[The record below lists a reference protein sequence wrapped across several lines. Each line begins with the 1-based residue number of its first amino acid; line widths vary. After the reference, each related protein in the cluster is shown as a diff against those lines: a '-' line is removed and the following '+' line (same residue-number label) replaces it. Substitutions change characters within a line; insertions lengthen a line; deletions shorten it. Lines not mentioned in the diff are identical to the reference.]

1 MGPGNMILLNRR
13 IPILAVVALLLPAT
27 SEASEPH
34 ALSIAPLG
42 GKKGARLKVTLRG
55 QSLRG
60 AYAVRFDRE
69 GVTATVESVEEL
81 AAEGGDDPSAESP
94 KSQKLTLGL
103 QIDPSAGTGRYRL
116 RVVSPQGVTGP
127 LAFLVHDLPSVTE
140 SNPTSVQASSAQ
152 AIDIPSAIEGV
163 ISRPGERDLY
173 AVQAGEGQR
182 LRFEL
187 ISNPSGTSMGGRA
200 GYRGGFDSV
209 LTLYRPLG
217 SWFEEG
223 RLHRLAYDDKSKANP
238 RPNPLIEARI
248 RQRGIYL
255 LEVGSFYNLGGDEFS
270 YQLRVTPNGQEVPQR
285 RPATSNG
292 SGSQPWQER
301 NFSRT
306 IRPDHIR
313 RILART
319 VEPGNGAG
327 AASAGNGADPN
338 EEANDSGRTTAYS
351 IIREQEPNDD
361 SPPTAVAT
369 LPFLVEGSI
378 DQPGDLDRLVSFRV
392 QPGRKLSFE
401 LETPE
406 ATLPDFNPRWA
417 VVDEAGQVV
426 LSNVYRRVVRQALS
440 YSKTIEPKTIHT
452 FLRGGTYTLRVRD
465 TTQRNG
471 ASDFRYRLLVRP
483 QVPHAGELR
492 VQEDRLNL
500 VPGEAGKLTVATGRE
515 EGFAGQILLQVEGL
529 PPSVQAFPGTD
540 YQPEMP
546 PNLDDGPKGRYMP
559 QQGATSIMIVAAED
573 APATRMPSVLRIQA
587 RPVVSGKMGAL
598 LPVGKVHLMV
608 LEGNRRQAAARSP

>member
-1 MGPGNMILLNRR
+1 MILLTQR
-13 IPILAVVALLLPAT
+13 IRILALLAALLPVT
-27 SEASEPH
+27 CEASEPQ

-42 GKKGARLKVTLRG
+42 GQRGARLEVTLRG
-55 QSLRG
+55 QSLQR

-69 GVTATVESVEEL
+69 GVSATVERVEEL
-81 AAEGGDDPSAESP
+81 AAEAEGDRSEEPA
-94 KSQKLTLGL
+94 KAQKLTLGL
-103 QIDPSAGTGRYRL
+103 RIDSSAGTGRYRM
-116 RVVSPQGVTGP
+116 RVVSPQGVSGP
-127 LAFLVHDLPSVTE
+127 LSFLVHDLPSVAE
-140 SNPTSVQASSAQ
+140 YNPSPDQASGAQ
-152 AIDIPSAIEGV
+152 EIDVPCAINGV
-163 ISRPGERDLY
+163 LSRPGERDLY
-173 AVQAGEGQR
+173 AVQAGEGQH

-187 ISNPSGTSMGGRA
+187 ISNPSGAAMGGRT
-200 GYRGGFDSV
+200 GYRRGFDSV

-223 RLHRLAYDDKSKANP
+223 RLHRLAFDDKSKANP

-248 RQRGIYL
+248 HQRGIYL
-255 LEVGSFYNLGGDEFS
+255 LEVGSFYNLGGAEFS
-270 YQLRVTPNGQEVPQR
+270 YQLRVEPNGPVVPQR
-285 RPATSNG
+285 LPATANG
-292 SGSQPWQER
+292 SGSDPWQER
-301 NFSRT
+301 SFSRP

-319 VEPGNGAG
+319 VEPGNGTG
-327 AASAGNGADPN
+327 SASAGNGTPSK
-338 EEANDSGRTTAYS
+338 EKANPSGRTTYS
-351 IIREQEPNDD
+351 IIPEQEPNDGGGPL
-361 SPPTAVAT
+361 SEAT

-378 DQPGDLDRLVSFRV
+378 DQPGDLDWLVSFRV
-392 QPGRKLSFE
+392 ESGQKLSFE
-401 LETPE
+401 METPE

-417 VVDEAGQVV
+417 VMDESGKVV

-440 YSKTIEPKTIHT
+440 YSKSIEPKTIHT
-452 FLRGGTYTLRVRD
+452 FLRGGPYTLRVRD

-500 VPGEAGKLTVATGRE
+500 VPGEAGKLTVTTGQE

-529 PPSVQAFPGTD
+529 PPGVQALPGTD
-540 YQPEMP
+540 YQPETP
-546 PNLDDGPKGRYMP
+546 PNLDEGPKARYMP

-573 APATRMPSVLRIQA
+573 APATRLPRILRIRA
-587 RPVVSGKMGAL
+587 RPVVSGKVGAL

-608 LEGNRRQAAARSP
+608 LESNRRQAAAGSP

>member
-1 MGPGNMILLNRR
+1 MILFNPRMR
-13 IPILAVVALLLPAT
+13 ILAVVAVLLPVT
-27 SEASEPH
+27 SEGAEPQ
-34 ALSIAPLG
+34 ALSIAPVG
-42 GKKGARLKVTLRG
+42 GQRGARLEVTLRG
-55 QSLRG
+55 RSLQG

-69 GVTATVESVEEL
+69 GVTATVERVEDL
-81 AAEGGDDPSAESP
+81 VPEGEIDPSEESP
-94 KSQKLTLGL
+94 QAQKLTLRL
-103 QIDPSAGTGRYRL
+103 RIDPSAGTGRYRL
-116 RVVSPQGVTGP
+116 RVVSPRGVSGP
-127 LAFLVHDLPSVTE
+127 LAFLVHDLPSVAE
-140 SNPTSVQASSAQ
+140 GSSSSVQASTTQ
-152 AIDIPSAIEGV
+152 TIDVPSAINDV
-163 ISRPGERDLY
+163 VSRPGERDLY
-173 AVQAGEGQR
+173 AVEADEGQH

-248 RQRGIYL
+248 RQRGMYL
-255 LEVGSFYNLGGDEFS
+255 LEVGSFYNLGGAEFT
-270 YQLRVTPNGQEVPQR
+270 YQLRVTPDD
-285 RPATSNG
+285 PAAAERFPTTAKG
-292 SGSQPWQER
+292 SESDPWQER
-301 NFSRT
+301 SFSRP

-319 VEPGNGAG
+319 VEPGDGVG
-327 AASAGNGADPN
+327 AASAEN
-338 EEANDSGRTTAYS
+338 GRTPHEESNGPGSTAYS
-351 IIREQEPNDD
+351 IVREQEPNDN
-361 SPPTAVAT
+361 SAPTAVANI
-369 LPFLVEGSI
+369 PFLVEGSI

-392 QPGRKLSFE
+392 QSGHKLSFE
-401 LETPE
+401 METPE

-417 VVDEAGQVV
+417 VLDEAGQVV

-483 QVPHAGELR
+483 QIPHAGDLR
-492 VQEDRLNL
+492 VREDRLNL
-500 VPGEAGKLTVATGRE
+500 VPGEAGKLTVTTGQE

-529 PPSVQAFPGTD
+529 PPGVQALPGTD
-540 YQPEMP
+540 YQPETP
-546 PNLDDGPKGRYMP
+546 PHLDQGPRERYMP
-559 QQGATSIMIVAAED
+559 QRGATSIMIVAAAD
-573 APATRMPSVLRIQA
+573 APATRMPRVLRISA

-598 LPVGKVHLMV
+598 LPVGRVQLMV
-608 LEGNRRQAAARSP
+608 LEGKRRQTAAKSP

>member
-1 MGPGNMILLNRR
+1 MILLKWPIR
-13 IPILAVVALLLPAT
+13 ILAVTALLLPAT
-27 SEASEPH
+27 SEASEPQ
-34 ALSIAPLG
+34 ALSVSPLG
-42 GKKGARLKVTLRG
+42 GKKGARLEVTLRG
-55 QSLRG
+55 QSLQG

-69 GVTATVESVEEL
+69 GVTASVERVEEL
-81 AAEGGDDPSAESP
+81 VAEGGADPSQESP
-94 KSQKLTLGL
+94 KSQKLILGL
-103 QIDPSAGTGRYRL
+103 RIDPSAGTGRYRL
-116 RVVSPQGVTGP
+116 RVVSPQGVSGP
-127 LAFLVHDLPSVTE
+127 LAFLVHDLLAVAE
-140 SNPTSVQASSAQ
+140 SQPTTGHASSPQ
-152 AIDIPSAIEGV
+152 AIGVPCAIDGV

-173 AVQAGEGQR
+173 AVRASEGQQF
-182 LRFEL
+182 RFEL

-217 SWFEEG
+217 SWFEKG

-238 RPNPLIEARI
+238 RPNPLIEVRI
-248 RQRGIYL
+248 RQPGLYL

-270 YQLRVTPNGQEVPQR
+270 YQLRVTPAGPQVPQPR
-285 RPATSNG
+285 RALSNG
-292 SGSQPWQER
+292 YASEPWRER
-301 NFSRT
+301 SFSRP

-319 VEPGNGAG
+319 VEARNGVG
-327 AASAGNGADPN
+327 AASAGNGTPPR
-338 EEANDSGRTTAYS
+338 EEANGSGTTAYS

-361 SPPTAVAT
+361 GRPAAVAT
-369 LPFLVEGSI
+369 LPFLVEGVI

-392 QPGRKLSFE
+392 RPGQKLSFE

-440 YSKTIEPKTIHT
+440 YSKTIEPKTTHA

-471 ASDFRYRLLVRP
+471 ASDFRYRLLARP
-483 QVPHAGELR
+483 QIPHAGEFAVL
-492 VQEDRLNL
+492 EDRLNL
-500 VPGEAGKLTVATGRE
+500 VPGEAGKLTVTTGQE
-515 EGFAGQILLQVEGL
+515 EGFAGQVLLQVDGL
-529 PPSVQAFPGTD
+529 PPGVQALPGAD
-540 YQPEMP
+540 YRPETP
-546 PNLDDGPKGRYMP
+546 PNLDDGPKARYRP
-559 QQGATSIMIVAAED
+559 QQGATSVMIVAAED
-573 APATRMPSVLRIQA
+573 APATRMPRVLRIRA

-598 LPVGKVHLMV
+598 LPVGQVHLMV
-608 LEGNRRQAAARSP
+608 LKGNRRQAAANSP

>member
-1 MGPGNMILLNRR
+1 MP
-13 IPILAVVALLLPAT
+13 AVCLGA
-27 SEASEPH
+27 EPR

-42 GKKGARLKVTLRG
+42 GQKGARLEVTLRG
-55 QSLRG
+55 QSLQG

-69 GVTATVESVEEL
+69 GVTAAIEGVEEL
-81 AAEGGDDPSAESP
+81 ADEGAVDPSEESP
-94 KSQKLTLGL
+94 RSQKLTLGL
-103 QIDPSAGTGRYRL
+103 QIDPSAGTGRYQL

-127 LAFLVHDLPSVTE
+127 LSFLVHDLPSVTE
-140 SNPTSVQASSAQ
+140 NNQSSEQASSAQ
-152 AIDIPSAIEGV
+152 EIDVPCAINGV
-163 ISRPGERDLY
+163 VSRPGERDLY
-173 AVQAGEGQR
+173 AVQANEGQH

-209 LTLYRPLG
+209 LALYRPLG

-248 RQRGIYL
+248 RQPGLYL

-270 YQLRVTPNGQEVPQR
+270 YQLRVEPNGPADSQR
-285 RPATSNG
+285 PPATANG
-292 SGSQPWQER
+292 TGSEPWRER
-301 NFSRT
+301 SFSRA

-313 RILART
+313 RVLART
-319 VEPGNGAG
+319 VEPGNVVG
-327 AASAGNGADPN
+327 AASAANGAAPQA
-338 EEANDSGRTTAYS
+338 EANGSGRTTTYS
-351 IIREQEPNDD
+351 TIREQEPNDD
-361 SPPTAVAT
+361 GAPAAVAT
-369 LPFLVEGSI
+369 LPFMVEGAI

-392 QPGRKLSFE
+392 RPGQKLGFE

-417 VVDEAGQVV
+417 VLDEAGQVV

-465 TTQRNG
+465 TTRRNG

-483 QVPHAGELR
+483 QIPHAGEFR

-500 VPGEAGKLTVATGRE
+500 VPGEAGKLTVATGQE
-515 EGFAGQILLQVEGL
+515 EGFSGQILLQVEGL
-529 PPSVQAFPGTD
+529 PPGVQALPGTD
-540 YQPEMP
+540 YRPETP
-546 PNLDDGPKGRYMP
+546 PNLDDGPKARYMP
-559 QQGATSIMIVAAED
+559 QQGATSVMIAVAED
-573 APATRMPSVLRIQA
+573 APPTRMPRILRIRA
-587 RPVVSGKMGAL
+587 RPVVSGKLGPL

-608 LEGNRRQAAARSP
+608 LEGNRRQAAGMSP

>member
-1 MGPGNMILLNRR
+1 MILFNQRMR
-13 IPILAVVALLLPAT
+13 ILAVLALLLPVT
-27 SEASEPH
+27 SEGAEPQ

-42 GKKGARLKVTLRG
+42 GQKGARLKVTLRG
-55 QSLRG
+55 RSLQG

-69 GVTATVESVEEL
+69 GVTATVERVEEL
-81 AAEGGDDPSAESP
+81 EAEGAGNPSEETP
-94 KSQKLTLGL
+94 KAQKLTLSFR
-103 QIDPSAGTGRYRL
+103 IDRSAGTGRYRL
-116 RVVSPQGVTGP
+116 RVVSPQGVSGP
-127 LAFLVHDLPSVTE
+127 LTFLVHDLPSVAE
-140 SNPTSVQASSAQ
+140 GSSSSVQASNTQ
-152 AIDIPSAIEGV
+152 TIDVPSAINGV
-163 ISRPGERDLY
+163 ISQPGERDLY
-173 AVQAGEGQR
+173 AVEADEGQH

-223 RLHRLAYDDKSKANP
+223 RLHRLDYDDKSKANP
-238 RPNPLIEARI
+238 RPNPRIEARVA
-248 RQRGIYL
+248 QPGLYL

-270 YQLRVTPNGQEVPQR
+270 YQLRVEPNTPADPQR
-285 RPATSNG
+285 PPATDNG
-292 SGSQPWQER
+292 SGSEPWQER
-301 NFSRT
+301 SFSRP

-313 RILART
+313 RIHART
-319 VEPGNGAG
+319 VEPGNSVG
-327 AASAGNGADPN
+327 AASAGNGTPSQED
-338 EEANDSGRTTAYS
+338 ANGSARTTTYS
-351 IIREQEPNDD
+351 TVREQEPNDN
-361 SPPTAVAT
+361 SGPTAVAT

-392 QPGRKLSFE
+392 RPGQKLSFE

-417 VVDEAGQVV
+417 VLDEAGRVV

-483 QVPHAGELR
+483 QIPHAGELR

-500 VPGEAGKLTVATGRE
+500 VPGEAGKLTVATGQE

-529 PPSVQAFPGTD
+529 PPGVQALPGTD
-540 YQPEMP
+540 YRPETP
-546 PNLDDGPKGRYMP
+546 PNLDDGPKARYMP
-559 QQGATSIMIVAAED
+559 QQGATAVMIVAAED
-573 APATRMPSVLRIQA
+573 APATRMPRILRIRA
-587 RPVVSGKMGAL
+587 RPVVSGKMGAP
-598 LPVGKVHLMV
+598 LPVGTVHLMV
-608 LEGNRRQAAARSP
+608 LEGNRRQAAAKSP

>member
-1 MGPGNMILLNRR
+1 MNVFSQR
-13 IPILAVVALLLPAT
+13 IRILAVLAVLIPVT
-27 SEASEPH
+27 SEASEPQ

-42 GKKGARLKVTLRG
+42 GQIGARLEVTLRG
-55 QSLRG
+55 RSLQG
-60 AYAVRFDRE
+60 AYAVWFDRE
-69 GVTATVESVEEL
+69 GVTATVEGVGEL
-81 AAEGGDDPSAESP
+81 AADGAGDPSEES
-94 KSQKLTLGL
+94 SGAQKLTLSL
-103 QIDPSAGTGRYRL
+103 RIDRTAATGRYQL
-116 RVVSPQGVTGP
+116 RVVSPQGVSGP
-127 LAFLVHDLPSVTE
+127 LSFLVHDLPSVAENIQSTD
-140 SNPTSVQASSAQ
+140 QASSAQ
-152 AIDIPSAIEGV
+152 EIDVPCAINGV

-173 AVQAGEGQR
+173 AVQAVEGQH

-217 SWFEEG
+217 SWFEEA
-223 RLHRLAYDDKSKANP
+223 RLHRLDYDDKSKANP
-238 RPNPLIEARI
+238 RPNPLVEARI
-248 RQRGIYL
+248 RQPGLYL
-255 LEVGSFYNLGGDEFS
+255 LEVGSFYNLGGAEFT
-270 YQLRVTPNGQEVPQR
+270 YQLRVTPNG
-285 RPATSNG
+285 PAAAEG
-292 SGSQPWQER
+292 SPTNVNVSASEPWRER
-301 NFSRT
+301 SFSRP

-313 RILART
+313 RILSRT
-319 VEPGNGAG
+319 VESGKSVGAD
-327 AASAGNGADPN
+327 SAGNGTPPA
-338 EEANDSGRTTAYS
+338 EEANGSGRTITYS
-351 IIREQEPNDD
+351 IVREQEPNDD
-361 SPPTAVAT
+361 SAPAAVVT

-392 QPGRKLSFE
+392 QPGQKLGFE

-406 ATLPDFNPRWA
+406 ASLPDFNPRWA

-483 QVPHAGELR
+483 QIPHAGELTVR
-492 VQEDRLNL
+492 EDRLNL
-500 VPGEAGKLTVATGRE
+500 VPGEAGKLTVSTGQE

-529 PPSVQAFPGTD
+529 PPGVQALPGTD
-540 YQPEMP
+540 YQPETP
-546 PNLDDGPKGRYMP
+546 PYLDDGPKARYMP
-559 QQGATSIMIVAAED
+559 QQGATAVMIVAAED
-573 APATRMPSVLRIQA
+573 APETRMPHILRIRA

-608 LEGNRRQAAARSP
+608 LEGNRRQAAATAP

>member
-1 MGPGNMILLNRR
+1 MILLNRR

-27 SEASEPH
+27 SEASEPQ

-42 GKKGARLKVTLRG
+42 GKKGTRLEVTLRG
-55 QSLRG
+55 QSLQG

-69 GVTATVESVEEL
+69 GVTAAVEGVEDL
-81 AAEGGDDPSAESP
+81 AAEGADDPSEASP
-94 KSQKLTLGL
+94 QAQKLTLGL
-103 QIDPSAGTGRYRL
+103 RIDPSAGTGRYQL
-116 RVVSPQGVTGP
+116 RVVSPRGVSGP
-127 LAFLVHDLPSVTE
+127 LTFLVHDLPTVAE
-140 SNPTSVQASSAQ
+140 SNPSSRQASSAQ
-152 AIDIPSAIEGV
+152 AIDFPCAIEGV

-173 AVQAGEGQR
+173 AVQADEGQH

-187 ISNPSGTSMGGRA
+187 ISNPSGTAMGGRA

-217 SWFEEG
+217 SWFEED

-238 RPNPLIEARI
+238 RPNPLIETRV
-248 RQRGIYL
+248 RQPGLYL

-270 YQLRVTPNGQEVPQR
+270 YHLRVTPNGPEVPQR

-301 NFSRT
+301 NFSRP

-319 VEPGNGAG
+319 VEAGNGVG
-327 AASAGNGADPN
+327 ASSAGNGPPPK
-338 EEANDSGRTTAYS
+338 EKANGPGSATYS

-361 SPPTAVAT
+361 STPTAVAT
-369 LPFLVEGSI
+369 LPFLVEGAI

-392 QPGRKLSFE
+392 RPGRKLSFE

-417 VVDEAGQVV
+417 VLDEAGQVV

-471 ASDFRYRLLVRP
+471 ASDFRYRLLVRS
-483 QVPHAGELR
+483 QIPHAGELK

-500 VPGEAGKLTVATGRE
+500 VPGEAGKLTVTTGQE

-529 PPSVQAFPGTD
+529 PPGVQALPSTD
-540 YQPEMP
+540 YQPETP
-546 PNLDDGPKGRYMP
+546 PNLDEGPKARYMP
-559 QQGATSIMIVAAED
+559 QQGATSVMIVAAAG
-573 APATRMPSVLRIQA
+573 APATHMPRILRIRA
-587 RPVVSGKMGAL
+587 RPVVSGKIGAL
-598 LPVGKVHLMV
+598 MPVGKVHLMV
-608 LEGNRRQAAARSP
+608 LEANRRQAAANSP